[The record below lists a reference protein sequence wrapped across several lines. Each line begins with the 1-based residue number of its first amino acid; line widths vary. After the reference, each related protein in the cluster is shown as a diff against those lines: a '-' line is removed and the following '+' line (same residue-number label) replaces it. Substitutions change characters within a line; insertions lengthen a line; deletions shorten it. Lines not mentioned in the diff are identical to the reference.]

1 MFPIHI
7 SYEHVHQTKPVHC
20 LNHPCGNVALS
31 SPVNKSPA
39 YSILSFH
46 HMKNYKLSAI
56 TALCSLTFGAF
67 NTTLHAQQHSYT
79 IQGSIDPAYQGKIYL
94 VDETNRQYV
103 PIDSTEVK
111 DGHYTFSG
119 SHVEHPRLAFIMTN
133 ASYGRRTCPFFL
145 EDGTTR
151 IKTGNPAYIYTSD
164 LGGTLDNAI
173 FHAYR
178 ADITYSTKD
187 SVVNAARIEAYL
199 TPNLSQEEQS
209 ARFEQRSKSSTAR
222 ARAITRTYYERYK
235 QQPFGLMLLRNTLA
249 GSMTADEL
257 RQEVAAVTPH
267 FTEHPYISELQAMCA
282 AKSVSIGAPAPD
294 FESTDATGK
303 SIRLSDFKG
312 QYVLL
317 DFWASWCGPCRR
329 EIPYIQAAHRKYGER
344 LTILSVS
351 LDDKKDAWLQAV
363 QTLDMP
369 WHHVCDLKAW
379 GSDAAVKYDVNAIP
393 KTFLIGPDGLLIA
406 TGLRGEALER
416 TLAKHLSK

>member
-39 YSILSFH
+39 YSILFFH

-187 SVVNAARIEAYL
+187 SVVNAALIEAYL

-235 QQPFGLMLLRNTLA
+235 QQPFGLMLLRTTLA
-249 GSMTADEL
+249 GSMTADE
-257 RQEVAAVTPH
+257 
-267 FTEHPYISELQAMCA
+267 
-282 AKSVSIGAPAPD
+282 
-294 FESTDATGK
+294 
-303 SIRLSDFKG
+303 
-312 QYVLL
+312 
-317 DFWASWCGPCRR
+317 
-329 EIPYIQAAHRKYGER
+329 
-344 LTILSVS
+344 
-351 LDDKKDAWLQAV
+351 
-363 QTLDMP
+363 
-369 WHHVCDLKAW
+369 
-379 GSDAAVKYDVNAIP
+379 
-393 KTFLIGPDGLLIA
+393 
-406 TGLRGEALER
+406 
-416 TLAKHLSK
+416 